1 MKTDKLF
8 PPPPQFNQ
16 PPLRCDDIP
25 PARQR
30 ALDRLSQFAGVAES
44 LVGSLAGFSQELT
57 EKTKGSEPGPPPGF
71 PATSRGFALH
81 VFRDSPFADEIEA
94 LLSRSKIH
102 VTQNDEV
109 DAPHLMLIDVRRHW
123 GVLGPIRGDIALFA
137 DGSVS
142 VVTRPLCMG
151 CQHFEGVSLLTDAE
165 PRIEKR
171 THWTST
177 VRWLLRLVDE
187 SEDDP
192 QIAPIGQIAETT
204 RSDGDPSGSVSSAKS
219 ADAAPSA
226 KHKRKIAGIG

>member
-30 ALDRLSQFAGVAES
+30 ALHRLGAFAAHAEAC
-44 LVGSLAGFSQELT
+44 VGMSLAGEL
-57 EKTKGSEPGPPPGF
+57 PF
-71 PATSRGFALH
+71 AATSRAFAQH
-81 VFRDSPFADEIEA
+81 CFRDSPFADEVEA

-192 QIAPIGQIAETT
+192 QIAETT